1 MNNRLDK
8 LMLTDQNFTMC
19 LHCLMNFH
27 VACDLFTNCI
37 TIVTKNAFCKV
48 VLADKNFL
56 EKQKKRSC
64 KSVGST
70 LFQHHSLALYKG
82 KQTWLFN
89 RRMISQNLIIKCP
102 HDQKNTPKINM
113 KITFPHSISYP
124 HSLQINHYTS

>member
-56 EKQKKRSC
+56 EKQKKKEVANQWDPLC
-64 KSVGST
+64 FNIIVWLST
-70 LFQHHSLALYKG
+70 RENKPGF
-82 KQTWLFN
+82 
-89 RRMISQNLIIKCP
+89 
-102 HDQKNTPKINM
+102 
-113 KITFPHSISYP
+113 SIGE
-124 HSLQINHYTS
+124 